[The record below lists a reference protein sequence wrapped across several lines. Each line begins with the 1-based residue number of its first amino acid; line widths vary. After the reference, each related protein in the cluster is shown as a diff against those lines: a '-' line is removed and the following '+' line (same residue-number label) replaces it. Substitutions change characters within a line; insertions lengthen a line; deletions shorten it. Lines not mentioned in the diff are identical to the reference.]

1 MHSDLLL
8 LRREEQTETR
18 GETGRGKRRNYFT
31 TPYRYIVHATQMSVM
46 MRTTR
51 RALTSRYSTLATFR
65 FCRCFV
71 EGHSISSQDTGV
83 MASPVKGD
91 LALTT
96 PRGFSAVVR

>member
-1 MHSDLLL
+1 
-8 LRREEQTETR
+8 
-18 GETGRGKRRNYFT
+18 
-31 TPYRYIVHATQMSVM
+31 MSVM